1 MQTAAAPKRLPSHLA
16 VNSRHIANGKEIVGH
31 GKMQTAP
38 TPKWVSSHRTVNSVV
53 VVVVVV
59 VVILVIVVIVV
70 VVVVIVI
77 IVVRTQCLRYGGCVS
92 WSPPPLTNATARTHA
107 QNHTQSNA

>member
-1 MQTAAAPKRLPSHLA
+1 MQTAA
-16 VNSRHIANGKEIVGH
+16 
-31 GKMQTAP
+31 

-107 QNHTQSNA
+107 QNHTQSNAWSLFLPWPIDSGTVPRGCLFAPCRGERFDAFF